1 MVLGASLVGS
11 LATLFTTG
19 SPLHTMYT
27 LAKSVKLWAVVV
39 AMGGTF
45 PTIRA
50 LESGLAG
57 GEVATLARQVA
68 IIVAGLA
75 GATCGYS
82 LVTAITGGE

>member
-1 MVLGASLVGS
+1 MLGGSLLGS

-19 SPLHTMYT
+19 SPLHTMHM
-27 LAKSVKLWAVVV
+27 LAQSVKLWAVVV

-57 GEVATLARQVA
+57 GEIVTLARQVA
-68 IIVAGLA
+68 IIIAGFA

-82 LVTAITGGE
+82 IVTAITGGE